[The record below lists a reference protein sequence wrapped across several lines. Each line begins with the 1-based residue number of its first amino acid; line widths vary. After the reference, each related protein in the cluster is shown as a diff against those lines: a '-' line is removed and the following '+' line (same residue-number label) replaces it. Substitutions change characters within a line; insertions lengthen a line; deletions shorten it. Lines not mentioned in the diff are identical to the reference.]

1 MSEQKRV
8 LVLSVSSG
16 SGHTRAAQA
25 IEAYCDSHELTFV
38 EHVDTLK
45 YADKLYHTAYADAYE
60 KIVKEAPMLW
70 GYFFEKTDEPGK
82 TDKMRLL
89 LDRIHMRAFS
99 KMLKKYQP
107 DLVVC
112 THFMPAEIVAR
123 LVRKERLK
131 TKLAIVVT
139 DFYVHAMWLTRGCD
153 HYFVALE
160 ESKAYLSLLG
170 YPEEGITVSGIP
182 IDPKFTERY
191 DRDQLRAAYGLDLNR
206 PVVLLSAGT
215 FGMDAAFKAVESLVT
230 LKTACQIVVVCGRN
244 DDLKSKVDQFVEQ
257 HVGGNVS
264 FLVLGY
270 TTEMHKLMA
279 MADLFIGKP
288 GGLTTS
294 ECLAMGLPMVVFN
307 PIPGQEERNSDF
319 LLENGAAIKC
329 GDLAMMSFKID
340 RLLQDPE
347 RLRSMQDSASKLGF
361 PAAAECVVET
371 LRTRYTEKTVKDDLN
386 AEV

>member
-1 MSEQKRV
+1 MSEQKKV

-25 IEAYCDSHELTFV
+25 VEAYCNTHELMFV
-38 EHVDTLK
+38 EHIDTLQ
-45 YADKLYHTAYADAYE
+45 YADKMYKRAYADMYE
-60 KIVKEAPMLW
+60 AMVRDAPMLW
-70 GYFFEKTDEPGK
+70 GYFFEKTDVPGK
-82 TDKMRLL
+82 TDRMRLL

-112 THFMPAEIVAR
+112 THFMPAEIIAR
-123 LVRKERLK
+123 LVRKEKLR

-170 YPEEGITVSGIP
+170 YPEDEITVSGIP
-182 IDPKFTERY
+182 IDPKFSESY
-191 DRDQLRAAYGLDLNR
+191 DRSELRKEYGLDEKR
-206 PVVLLSAGT
+206 PIILLSAGT
-215 FGMDAAFKAVESLVT
+215 FGMDAAFRAVESLVT
-230 LKTACQIVVVCGRN
+230 LKTTCQIIVVCGRN
-244 DDLKSKVDQFVEQ
+244 DALKKKVEQFVEQ
-257 HVGGNVS
+257 HADNEVS

-294 ECLAMGLPMVVFN
+294 ECLATKLPMVIFN
-307 PIPGQEERNSDF
+307 PIPGQEERNSDY

-329 GDLAMMSFKID
+329 GDLEMMAFKID

-347 RLRSMQDSASKLGF
+347 RLQRMQESAARLGF
-361 PAAAECVVET
+361 PNAAECIVET
-371 LRTRYTEKTVKDDLN
+371 LRARYTEGG
-386 AEV
+386 E

>member
-1 MSEQKRV
+1 MSEHKKV

-25 IEAYCDSHELTFV
+25 VEAYCKTHELTFV
-38 EHVDTLK
+38 EHVDTLQ
-45 YADKLYHTAYADAYE
+45 YADKLYKRAYADAYE
-60 KIVKEAPMLW
+60 VIVRDAPMLW
-70 GYFFEKTDEPGK
+70 GYFFEKTDVPGK
-82 TDKMRLL
+82 TDRMRLL
-89 LDRIHMRAFS
+89 LDCIHMRDFS

-123 LVRKERLK
+123 LVKKERLK

-160 ESKAYLSLLG
+160 ESKAYLSMLG
-170 YPEEGITVSGIP
+170 YPEDSITVSGIP
-182 IDPKFTERY
+182 IDPKFSESY
-191 DRDQLRAAYGLDLNR
+191 ECADLCKEFGLSGDC
-206 PVVLLSAGT
+206 PVILLSAGT
-215 FGMDAAFKAVESLVT
+215 FGMDAAFKAVESLVK
-230 LKTACQIVVVCGRN
+230 LETACQVIVVCGRN
-244 DDLKSKVDQFVEQ
+244 EKLKNKIEKFLEEVAHD
-257 HVGGNVS
+257 NIR

-279 MADLFIGKP
+279 VSDLFVGKP

-294 ECLAMGLPMVVFN
+294 ECLATGVPMVVFN

-329 GDLAMMSFKID
+329 GDLAMMAFKID
-340 RLLQDPE
+340 RLFQDPD
-347 RLRSMQDSASKLGF
+347 RLKRMQENAEKLGF
-361 PAAAECVVET
+361 PKAAECVVET
-371 LRTRYTEKTVKDDLN
+371 LRAKY
-386 AEV
+386 AESSE